1 MFLGQYRHNFD
12 AKGRLTIPAR
22 FRELLTDGAF
32 VTQGFEQNL
41 MVLTPP
47 TFEVITQGVNQ
58 TSITDP
64 TARDLKR
71 LLFSTASQVE
81 PDGNGRI
88 LIPQFLREL
97 AGLDS
102 EAFLVGVGDYFEI
115 WSPTQW
121 EEKMSLL
128 NDTDANAQR
137 FVGLD
142 LSSSQS

>member
-47 TFEVITQGVNQ
+47 AFEAITQGVNQ
-58 TSITDP
+58 TSITNP

-71 LLFSTASQVE
+71 LLFSTASRVE
-81 PDGNGRI
+81 LDGNGRI

-115 WSPTQW
+115 WAPTQW
-121 EEKMSLL
+121 EEKMSSLK
-128 NDTDANAQR
+128 DPDANAQR

-142 LSSSQS
+142 LSSSRS

>member
-12 AKGRLTIPAR
+12 EKGRLTVPAR
-22 FRELLTDGAF
+22 FRELLTEGAY

-41 MVLTPP
+41 MVLTIPA
-47 TFEVITQGVNQ
+47 FEVITQRVNQ

-71 LLFSTASQVE
+71 LLFSNADRVT
-81 PDGNGRI
+81 PDKNGRI
-88 LIPQFLREL
+88 LIPQFLREQS
-97 AGLDS
+97 GLNS
-102 EAFLVGVGDYFEI
+102 EAVLVGVGDYFEI
-115 WSPTQW
+115 WSPEQW

-142 LSSSQS
+142 LSSN

>member
-47 TFEVITQGVNQ
+47 AFEAITQGVNQ
-58 TSITDP
+58 TSITNP

-81 PDGNGRI
+81 LDSNGRI

-102 EAFLVGVGDYFEI
+102 EAFLVGVGDFFEI
-115 WSPTQW
+115 WAPTQW

>member
-1 MFLGQYRHNFD
+1 MFMGQYRHNFD

-41 MVLTPP
+41 MVLTAPA
-47 TFEVITQGVNQ
+47 FEVLTQGVNQ
-58 TSITDP
+58 TSITNP

-71 LLFSTASQVE
+71 LLFSTADRVNLDS
-81 PDGNGRI
+81 NGRI

-97 AGLDS
+97 AGLDN

-142 LSSSQS
+142 LTSSQS

>member
-1 MFLGQYRHNFD
+1 MFLGQFRHNFD
-12 AKGRLTIPAR
+12 TKGRLTIPAR
-22 FRELLTDGAF
+22 FRELLTDGAY

-47 TFEVITQGVNQ
+47 AFEAITRGVNQ
-58 TSITDP
+58 TSITNP

-71 LLFSTASQVE
+71 LLFSTASRVE
-81 PDGNGRI
+81 PDSNGRI

-115 WSPTQW
+115 WAPTQW
-121 EEKMSLL
+121 EEKMSSL